1 MVPDQENVGSLLD
14 KIAEYRTGVG
24 MKYLEEAVRRVLEKG
39 EFPAKGLM
47 QLYGEI
53 GAPDG
58 VSDRTVSRAIAKSV
72 KQILE
77 YGKLQ
82 VLLNRIGMNDVTPGD
97 VRSSCSPIILP
108 AVPLSCAEKGHA
120 VLVTQRHRQNPPERA
135 QCSPSR
141 RILHF
146 AYLVCFAFQL

>member
-1 MVPDQENVGSLLD
+1 MGNYGIVSRFHSKEVLFHGPRSRKCWKPARQNCRVPHRCGYEIPRG
-14 KIAEYRTGVG
+14 
-24 MKYLEEAVRRVLEKG
+24 EAVRRVLEKG

-97 VRSSCSPIILP
+97 VIFLL
-108 AVPLSCAEKGHA
+108 A
-120 VLVTQRHRQNPPERA
+120 N
-135 QCSPSR
+135 
-141 RILHF
+141 
-146 AYLVCFAFQL
+146 YLAGGTIKLR

>member
-1 MVPDQENVGSLLD
+1 MQFWGFCMVHHKYRIRAPHRALWCWLSYALFGALFLHFYLD
-14 KIAEYRTGVG
+14 ETN
-24 MKYLEEAVRRVLEKG
+24 
-39 EFPAKGLM
+39 
-47 QLYGEI
+47 GEI

-97 VRSSCSPIILP
+97 VIFLL
-108 AVPLSCAEKGHA
+108 A
-120 VLVTQRHRQNPPERA
+120 N
-135 QCSPSR
+135 
-141 RILHF
+141 
-146 AYLVCFAFQL
+146 YLAGGTIKLR

>member
-14 KIAEYRTGVG
+14 KIDEYRTGVG

-97 VRSSCSPIILP
+97 VIFLL
-108 AVPLSCAEKGHA
+108 A
-120 VLVTQRHRQNPPERA
+120 N
-135 QCSPSR
+135 
-141 RILHF
+141 
-146 AYLVCFAFQL
+146 YLAGGTIKLR

>member
-82 VLLNRIGMNDVTPGD
+82 VLLNRIGMNDVTCLLYTSITRKRGD
-97 VRSSCSPIILP
+97 GKRNSPTASFCCCIY
-108 AVPLSCAEKGHA
+108 
-120 VLVTQRHRQNPPERA
+120 
-135 QCSPSR
+135 
-141 RILHF
+141 F
-146 AYLVCFAFQL
+146 AISAR

>member
-77 YGKLQ
+77 YGKPQ

-97 VRSSCSPIILP
+97 VIFLL
-108 AVPLSCAEKGHA
+108 A
-120 VLVTQRHRQNPPERA
+120 N
-135 QCSPSR
+135 
-141 RILHF
+141 
-146 AYLVCFAFQL
+146 YLAGGTIKLR